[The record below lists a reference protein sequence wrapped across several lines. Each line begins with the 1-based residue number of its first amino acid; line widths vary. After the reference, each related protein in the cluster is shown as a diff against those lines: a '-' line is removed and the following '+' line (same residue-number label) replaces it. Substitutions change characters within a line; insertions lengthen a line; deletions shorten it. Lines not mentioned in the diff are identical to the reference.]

1 MANPV
6 WPVSL
11 PQGAFINSWQEE
23 PADGKVLFQVE
34 VGPSKTRRRISKPGR
49 LIDHSIIMT
58 TTQRATLFTF
68 YETTIKGGSLEF
80 DWIHPIDGGAAVTW
94 MFEEAP
100 KFQPLSGKLWQA
112 TYKLRL
118 MP

>member
-23 PADGKVLFQVE
+23 PADGKVAFQVE
-34 VGPSKTRRRISKPGR
+34 VGPSKTRRRLSSPGR
-49 LIDHSIIMT
+49 LIDHAILIT
-58 TTQRATLFTF
+58 TAQRATLFTF

-80 DWIHPIDGGAAVTW
+80 DWVHPIDGVTQTW

-100 KFQPLSGKLWQA
+100 KFQPVSGTKWQA
-112 TYKLRL
+112 TYKLRM